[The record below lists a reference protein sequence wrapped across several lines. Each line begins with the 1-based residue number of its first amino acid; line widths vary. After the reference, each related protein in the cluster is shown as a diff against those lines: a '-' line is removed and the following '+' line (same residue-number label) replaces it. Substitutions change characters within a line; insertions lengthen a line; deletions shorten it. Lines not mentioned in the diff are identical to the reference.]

1 MSTQAKTNAKKLD
14 RISRNLSSV
23 LRHRALELGLTMDA
37 AGYIP
42 LPSILQLQDFKG
54 ITLSDIQQL
63 VAECK
68 KQRFA
73 LQDREG
79 DGCFIRANQ
88 GHTIEG
94 VIDQDELLTLI
105 TNPTDYPI
113 VVHGTYKDAWKLI
126 QESGGLNRMARN
138 HIHFA
143 TGLPGAD
150 GVISGM
156 RSSSQVLL
164 YIDLAA
170 AIADGI
176 QFFISQNGVI
186 LTPGDQTG
194 TLPLKYIT
202 RTVLY

>member
-1 MSTQAKTNAKKLD
+1 MSSQAKTNAKKLD
-14 RISRNLSSV
+14 RISRNLTSI

-42 LPSILQLQDFKG
+42 LTSILQLNDFKG
-54 ITLSDIQQL
+54 INLADIQQL

-79 DGCFIRANQ
+79 DEWFIRANQ
-88 GHTIEG
+88 GHTIQG
-94 VIDQDELLTLI
+94 VIDQDELLTPI

-113 VVHGTYKDAWKLI
+113 VVHGTYKDAWTLI
-126 QESGGLNRMARN
+126 QESGGLNRMERN

-164 YIDLAA
+164 YINLAA

-202 RTVLY
+202 RTVLC